1 MIIEVNGQQ
10 VEVDDSFAKLP
21 PEQQQAE
28 LAHITQAISP
38 PASSV
43 EVRGATEE
51 DLINPLNTTIG
62 GAIAGEVAGPMI
74 NKGAEAM
81 LKGAPAAAN
90 AFGSPA
96 AGGASAGQKWA
107 AKTGF
112 GVGPGQTVEEV
123 SSAFKAQNK
132 PIGSGKI
139 SGKIAG
145 NSPMNIDKMM
155 QLEAAQKAEAA
166 RRAAALGQGASM
178 GERLMSK
185 LPAPAQAAGRFV
197 GGVTQ
202 SGVAPWL
209 GRGLAGAGTGFQGA
223 DAYNRLQQ
231 GDIPGAAISGLGA
244 LGSAAS
250 FFPHP
255 VTRLGGAA
263 VGIGAEALNM
273 YLDSLKQKIEQQPA
287 PAAAPVQGPLSAP
300 APQGMA
306 KGGEVLKQLKKLNLA
321 DLEGKTLLGTM
332 SDRTRVGGGL
342 KGGPMFPTV
351 HEGAAWAMDAPGAA
365 TRLLK
370 AMHTAGG
377 PEQTV
382 VAPMLMSTGA
392 HRSNRDVSK
401 MAVDQFQKNFQ
412 EGGFSPERLKEI
424 EDRIRVIKGLQE
436 HPGMMDPN
444 AGSMM
449 DKLTFAQ
456 RKELVDVLG
465 SKPKTAQALDLE
477 KLLRETTEP
486 GLHEAPLGA
495 IGPSVFKLSGER
507 SIDPSMH
514 GSYSHI
520 LHGEPVGAIEPI
532 PREFLFR
539 DLESKA
545 MKELGRPL
553 SDYNYRTSVGTPSQL
568 IDDKLLRSLEELGY
582 LK

>member
-1 MIIEVNGQQ
+1 MTEQEEFEFRQRLEQEQAASGVGSTAQ
-10 VEVDDSFAKLP
+10 VDQV
-21 PEQQQAE
+21 
-28 LAHITQAISP
+28 
-38 PASSV
+38 
-43 EVRGATEE
+43 
-51 DLINPLNTTIG
+51 NPLYGVAG
-62 GAIAGEVAGPMI
+62 GAFAGQILGPAI
-74 NKGAEAM
+74 NKGVEAVRS
-81 LKGAPAAAN
+81 GAPGAATTSGAP
-90 AFGSPA
+90 S
-96 AGGASAGQKWA
+96 GASAGQKWA

-112 GVGPGQTVEEV
+112 GTGPGQTVEEV
-123 SSAFKAQNK
+123 SSAFKAENK

-139 SGKIAG
+139 TKNIPR
-145 NSPMNIDKMM
+145 NSPMNVDKML

-166 RRAAALGQGASM
+166 RRAAALGQGAS
-178 GERLMSK
+178 S
-185 LPAPAQAAGRFV
+185 LPAPVQAAGRFL
-197 GGVTQ
+197 GGAAQ
-202 SGVAPWL
+202 SGVTPYV
-209 GRGLAGAGTGFQGA
+209 GRGIAGAGAGFQGV

-244 LGSAAS
+244 LGSAAA
-250 FFPHP
+250 FIPTP
-255 VTRLGGAA
+255 VTRVGGTAIG
-263 VGIGAEALNM
+263 VGAELLNQ
-273 YLDSLKQKIEQQPA
+273 YLDSLKKKVEGMGA
-287 PAAAPVQGPLSAP
+287 PAAAPAPVQGPLSQP
-300 APQGMA
+300 APTAVPGMA
-306 KGGEVLKQLKKLNLA
+306 KGGAVLNQLKKLSLA

-332 SDRTRVGGGL
+332 SDRTKVGGGL

-401 MAVDQFQKNFQ
+401 MAVDQFQKNYQ
-412 EGGFSPERLKEI
+412 GGGFSPERLKEI
-424 EDRIRVIKGLQE
+424 EDRIRIIKGLQE
-436 HPGMMDPN
+436 HPGMMDEN
-444 AGSMM
+444 AAKIM

-465 SKPKTAQALDLE
+465 SKPKQAMALDLQ

-486 GLHEAPLGA
+486 GLQEAPLGA

-507 SIDPSMH
+507 SINPELH

-520 LHGEPVGAIEPI
+520 LHGEPVGAIDPI

-568 IDDKLLRSLEELGY
+568 IDEKLLRSLEELGY

>member
-1 MIIEVNGQQ
+1 MTEQEEFEFRQRLEREQEQAASGVGSTAQADQ
-10 VEVDDSFAKLP
+10 V
-21 PEQQQAE
+21 
-28 LAHITQAISP
+28 
-38 PASSV
+38 
-43 EVRGATEE
+43 
-51 DLINPLNTTIG
+51 NPLYGVAG
-62 GAIAGEVAGPMI
+62 GAFAGQILGPAI
-74 NKGAEAM
+74 NKGVEAVRS
-81 LKGAPAAAN
+81 GAPGAATTSGAP
-90 AFGSPA
+90 S
-96 AGGASAGQKWA
+96 GASAGQKWA

-112 GVGPGQTVEEV
+112 GTGPGQTVEEV
-123 SSAFKAQNK
+123 SSAFKAENK

-139 SGKIAG
+139 TKNIPR
-145 NSPMNIDKMM
+145 NSPMNVDKML

-166 RRAAALGQGASM
+166 RRAAALGQGAS
-178 GERLMSK
+178 S
-185 LPAPAQAAGRFV
+185 LPAPVQAAGRFL
-197 GGVTQ
+197 GGAAQ
-202 SGVAPWL
+202 SGVTPYV
-209 GRGLAGAGTGFQGA
+209 GRGIAGAGAGFQGV

-244 LGSAAS
+244 LGSAAA
-250 FFPHP
+250 FIPTP
-255 VTRLGGAA
+255 VTRVGGTAIG
-263 VGIGAEALNM
+263 VGAELLNQ
-273 YLDSLKQKIEQQPA
+273 YLDSLKKKVEGMGA
-287 PAAAPVQGPLSAP
+287 PAAAPAPVQGPLSQP

-332 SDRTRVGGGL
+332 SDRTKVGGGL

-401 MAVDQFQKNFQ
+401 MAVDQFQKNYQ
-412 EGGFSPERLKEI
+412 GGGFSPERLKEI
-424 EDRIRVIKGLQE
+424 EDRIRIIKGLQE
-436 HPGMMDPN
+436 HPGMMDEN
-444 AGSMM
+444 AAKIM

-465 SKPKTAQALDLE
+465 SKPKQAMALDLQ

-486 GLHEAPLGA
+486 GLQEAPLGA

-507 SIDPSMH
+507 SINPELH

-520 LHGEPVGAIEPI
+520 LHGEPVGAIDPI

-568 IDDKLLRSLEELGY
+568 IDEKLLRSLEELGY

>member
-1 MIIEVNGQQ
+1 MT
-10 VEVDDSFAKLP
+10 
-21 PEQQQAE
+21 EQEEFEFRQRLEQEQAA
-28 LAHITQAISP
+28 LQP
-38 PASSV
+38 SV
-43 EVRGATEE
+43 EVRGATPE
-51 DLINPLNTTIG
+51 DLINPLTAAGVGVVG
-62 GAIAGEVAGPMI
+62 GELAGPMV
-74 NKGAEAM
+74 NKGVEAVRA
-81 LKGAPAAAN
+81 GSPAAGGV
-90 AFGSPA
+90 FGSP

-185 LPAPAQAAGRFV
+185 LPEPAQAAGRFV

-209 GRGLAGAGTGFQGA
+209 GRGLAGGATAFQGA
-223 DAYNRLQQ
+223 DAYNRFKQ

-250 FFPHP
+250 FIPHP
-255 VTRLGGAA
+255 ATRLGGAA
-263 VGIGAEALNM
+263 IGVGAEALNM
-273 YLDSLKQKIEQQPA
+273 YLDSLKQKVEQQPA
-287 PAAAPVQGPLSAP
+287 PAPAPVQAPLSP

-424 EDRIRVIKGLQE
+424 EDRIRIIKGMQE

-444 AGSMM
+444 AASIM

-465 SKPKTAQALDLE
+465 SKPKQAMALDLQ

-507 SIDPSMH
+507 SVDPSMH

-553 SDYNYRTSVGTPSQL
+553 SDYNYRTSVGTPSQM

>member
-1 MIIEVNGQQ
+1 MTEQEEFEFRQRLEQEQAASGVGSTADADQ
-10 VEVDDSFAKLP
+10 V
-21 PEQQQAE
+21 
-28 LAHITQAISP
+28 
-38 PASSV
+38 
-43 EVRGATEE
+43 
-51 DLINPLNTTIG
+51 NPLYGVAG
-62 GAIAGEVAGPMI
+62 GAFAGQILGPAI
-74 NKGAEAM
+74 NKGVEAM
-81 LKGAPAAAN
+81 RTGAPGASSASGAAN
-90 AFGSPA
+90 GA
-96 AGGASAGQKWA
+96 APGQKYA
-107 AKTGF
+107 AKTGY
-112 GVGPGQTVEEV
+112 GSGTGYTVEDVVEYK
-123 SSAFKAQNK
+123 KAQEK
-132 PIGSGKI
+132 PIGKGKI
-139 SGKIAG
+139 TSKIAS
-145 NSPMNIDKMM
+145 NSPMNVDRML
-155 QLEAAQKAEAA
+155 QLEAAKKAEDA
-166 RRAAALGQGASM
+166 RRAAALAPTG
-178 GERLMSK
+178 LMSK
-185 LPAPAQAAGRFV
+185 MPEPVQAAGRFV
-197 GGVTQ
+197 GGAAQ
-202 SGVAPWL
+202 SGVTPYV
-209 GRGLAGAGTGFQGA
+209 GRALAGAGAGFQGA
-223 DAYNRLQQ
+223 DAYNRFQQ

-244 LGSAAS
+244 LGSAAA
-250 FFPHP
+250 FIPTP
-255 VTRLGGAA
+255 VTRVGGTAIG
-263 VGIGAEALNM
+263 VGAELLNQ
-273 YLDSLKQKIEQQPA
+273 YLDSLKKKVEGMDQPVAAPA
-287 PAAAPVQGPLSAP
+287 PAQGPLSQP

-332 SDRTRVGGGL
+332 SDRTKVGGGL

-392 HRSNRDVSK
+392 HRSNRDISK

-412 EGGFSPERLKEI
+412 GGNFSPERLKEI
-424 EDRIRVIKGLQE
+424 EDRIRIIKGLQE
-436 HPGMMDPN
+436 HPGMMDEN
-444 AGSMM
+444 AAKIM

-465 SKPKTAQALDLE
+465 SKPKQAMALDLQ

-486 GLHEAPLGA
+486 GLQEAPLGA

-507 SIDPSMH
+507 SVNPSLH

-520 LHGEPVGAIEPI
+520 LHGEPVGAIDPI

-553 SDYNYRTSVGTPSQL
+553 SDYNYRTSVGTPSQM
-568 IDDKLLRSLEELGY
+568 IDEKLLRSLEELGY

>member
-1 MIIEVNGQQ
+1 MTEQEEFEFRQRLEREQEQAASGVGSTAEIDQ
-10 VEVDDSFAKLP
+10 V
-21 PEQQQAE
+21 
-28 LAHITQAISP
+28 
-38 PASSV
+38 
-43 EVRGATEE
+43 
-51 DLINPLNTTIG
+51 NPLYGVAG
-62 GAIAGEVAGPMI
+62 GAFAGQILGPAI
-74 NKGAEAM
+74 NKGVEAVRS
-81 LKGAPAAAN
+81 GTPGAAATP
-90 AFGSPA
+90 GA
-96 AGGASAGQKWA
+96 ASGASPGQKFA
-107 AKTGF
+107 AKTGYGSGTGF
-112 GVGPGQTVEEV
+112 TVEEV
-123 SSAFKAQNK
+123 VEHKKAQEK
-132 PIGSGKI
+132 PIGKGKI
-139 SGKIAG
+139 TSKIPG
-145 NSPMNIDKMM
+145 NSPMNVDKML

-166 RRAAALGQGASM
+166 RRAAALAQGAS
-178 GERLMSK
+178 S
-185 LPAPAQAAGRFV
+185 LPGPVQAAGRFI
-197 GGVTQ
+197 GGAAQ
-202 SGVAPWL
+202 SGVTPYV
-209 GRGLAGAGTGFQGA
+209 GRGVAGAGAGFQGV
-223 DAYNRLQQ
+223 DAYNRFQQ
-231 GDIPGAAISGLGA
+231 GDYPGAAISGLGA

-250 FFPHP
+250 FIPTP
-255 VTRLGGAA
+255 VTRIGGPAI
-263 VGIGAEALNM
+263 GIGAELLNQ
-273 YLDSLKQKIEQQPA
+273 YLDSLKKKVEGMDQPA
-287 PAAAPVQGPLSAP
+287 AAPAPVQGPLSQP

-332 SDRTRVGGGL
+332 SDRTKVGGGL

-377 PEQTV
+377 PDQTV

-412 EGGFSPERLKEI
+412 GGGFSPERLKEI
-424 EDRIRVIKGLQE
+424 EERIRIIKGLQE
-436 HPGMMDPN
+436 HPGMMDEN
-444 AGSMM
+444 AAKIM

-465 SKPKTAQALDLE
+465 SKPKQAMALDLQ

-486 GLHEAPLGA
+486 GLQEAPLGA

-507 SIDPSMH
+507 SINPSLH

-520 LHGEPVGAIEPI
+520 LHGEPVGAIDPI

>member
-10 VEVDDSFAKLP
+10 VEVDDSFATLS
-21 PEQQQAE
+21 PEKQQETLQY
-28 LAHITQAISP
+28 ITNAMSP
-38 PASSV
+38 PSSV
-43 EVRGATEE
+43 EVRGATEA
-51 DLINPLNTTIG
+51 DLVNPLYGTAG
-62 GAIAGEVAGPMI
+62 GAFAGQILGPAI
-74 NKGAEAM
+74 NKGVEAVRG
-81 LKGAPAAAN
+81 GAPGATSAPG
-90 AFGSPA
+90 GSS
-96 AGGASAGQKWA
+96 GASAGQKWA

-112 GVGPGQTVEEV
+112 GTGPGQTVEEV
-123 SSAFKAQNK
+123 SSAFKAENK

-139 SGKIAG
+139 SGKIAR
-145 NSPMNIDKMM
+145 NSPMNVDKMM

-166 RRAAALGQGASM
+166 RRAAALGQGAS
-178 GERLMSK
+178 S
-185 LPAPAQAAGRFV
+185 LPGPVQAAGRFL
-197 GGVTQ
+197 GGAAQ
-202 SGVAPWL
+202 SGVTPYV
-209 GRGLAGAGTGFQGA
+209 GRGLAGAGAGFQGA
-223 DAYNRLQQ
+223 DAYNRFQK
-231 GDIPGAAISGLGA
+231 GDYPGAAISGLGA

-250 FFPHP
+250 FVPTP
-255 VTRLGGAA
+255 VTRFGGAA
-263 VGIGAEALNM
+263 VGVGAELLNQ
-273 YLDSLKQKIEQQPA
+273 YLDSLKKKVEGMDQPA
-287 PAAAPVQGPLSAP
+287 AAPAPVQGPLSQT

-332 SDRTRVGGGL
+332 SDRTKVGGGL

-401 MAVDQFQKNFQ
+401 MAVDQFQKNYQ
-412 EGGFSPERLKEI
+412 GGGFSPERLKEI
-424 EDRIRVIKGLQE
+424 EDRIRIIKGLQE
-436 HPGMMDPN
+436 HPGMMDEN
-444 AGSMM
+444 AAKIM

-465 SKPKTAQALDLE
+465 SKPKQAMALDLQ

-486 GLHEAPLGA
+486 GLQEAPLGA

-507 SIDPSMH
+507 SINPSLH

-520 LHGEPVGAIEPI
+520 LHGEPVGAIDPI

-568 IDDKLLRSLEELGY
+568 IDEKLLRSLEELGY

>member
-1 MIIEVNGQQ
+1 MT
-10 VEVDDSFAKLP
+10 
-21 PEQQQAE
+21 EQEEFEFRQRLEQEQESA
-28 LAHITQAISP
+28 QP
-38 PASSV
+38 SV

-51 DLINPLNTTIG
+51 DLVNPLYPTIAG
-62 GAIAGEVAGPMI
+62 GIAGEIAGPVV
-74 NKGAEAM
+74 NKGVEAVR
-81 LKGAPAAAN
+81 A
-90 AFGSPA
+90 GSPTKGGVFGRP
-96 AGGASAGQKWA
+96 AGDATAGAKWS

-112 GVGPGQTVEEV
+112 GSGPGATVEEV
-123 SSAFKAQNK
+123 SSAFKKENA
-132 PIGSGKI
+132 PIGKGKI
-139 SGKIAG
+139 SSKIAR
-145 NSPMNIDKMM
+145 NAPMNVDKMM
-155 QLEAAQKAEAA
+155 ELEAARKAEAA
-166 RRAAALGQGASM
+166 RRAAAL
-178 GERLMSK
+178 
-185 LPAPAQAAGRFV
+185 APTGVMAKMPEGVQAAGRFL
-197 GGVTQ
+197 GGATQ
-202 SGVAPWL
+202 SGVVPWL
-209 GRGLAGAGTGFQGA
+209 GRGLAGAGTGFQAA
-223 DAYNRLQQ
+223 DAYNRFQQ

-244 LGSAAS
+244 LGSAAT
-250 FFPHP
+250 FVPHP
-255 VTRLGGAA
+255 ATRLGGAA
-263 VGIGAEALNM
+263 IGLGAEALNM
-273 YLDSLKQKIEQQPA
+273 YLDKLKQQAAQPA
-287 PAAAPVQGPLSAP
+287 PTQAPLSAP

-332 SDRTRVGGGL
+332 SDRTMVGNGL
-342 KGGPMFPTV
+342 KGGPMFPVV

-370 AMHTAGG
+370 AMHGAGG

-401 MAVDQFQKNFQ
+401 MAVNQFQKNYEQ
-412 EGGFSPERLKEI
+412 GGFSPERLKEI
-424 EDRIRVIKGLQE
+424 EDRIRIIKGLQE

-444 AGSMM
+444 AASLM
-449 DKLTFAQ
+449 DNLTFAQ

-465 SKPKTAQALDLE
+465 SKPKQAMALDLQ

-539 DLESKA
+539 DLEAKA
-545 MKELGRPL
+545 NKELGRPL
-553 SDYNYRTSVGTPSQL
+553 SDYNYRTSVGVPSQF
-568 IDDKLLRSLEELGY
+568 IDDKLLKSLDELGY

>member
-10 VEVDDSFAKLP
+10 VEVDDSFATLS
-21 PEQQQAE
+21 PEKQQEALQD
-28 LAHITQAISP
+28 ITNAMSP
-38 PASSV
+38 QSSV
-43 EVRGATEE
+43 EVRGATEA
-51 DLINPLNTTIG
+51 DLVNPLYGTAG
-62 GAIAGEVAGPMI
+62 GAFAGQVLGPAI
-74 NKGAEAM
+74 NKGVEAVRG
-81 LKGAPAAAN
+81 GAPGAPSAPGAAN
-90 AFGSPA
+90 SA
-96 AGGASAGQKWA
+96 APGQKFA
-107 AKTGF
+107 AKTGY
-112 GVGPGQTVEEV
+112 GSGTGYTVQEV
-123 SSAFKAQNK
+123 VEHQKAQSK
-132 PIGSGKI
+132 PIGKGKI
-139 SGKIAG
+139 SSKIPS
-145 NSPMNIDKMM
+145 NSPMNVDRML

-166 RRAAALGQGASM
+166 RRAAALGQGAS
-178 GERLMSK
+178 S
-185 LPAPAQAAGRFV
+185 LPAPVQAAGRFL
-197 GGVTQ
+197 GGAAQ
-202 SGVAPWL
+202 SGVTPYV
-209 GRGLAGAGTGFQGA
+209 GRGLAGAGAGFQGV
-223 DAYNRLQQ
+223 DAYNRFQK
-231 GDIPGAAISGLGA
+231 GDYPGAAISGLGA

-250 FFPHP
+250 FIPTP
-255 VTRLGGAA
+255 VTRIGGPAIG
-263 VGIGAEALNM
+263 VGAELLNQ
-273 YLDSLKQKIEQQPA
+273 YLDSLKKKVEGMDQPA
-287 PAAAPVQGPLSAP
+287 AAPAPVQGPLSQP

-332 SDRTRVGGGL
+332 SDRTKVGGGL

-392 HRSNRDVSK
+392 HRSNRDISK
-401 MAVDQFQKNFQ
+401 MAVDQFQKNYQ
-412 EGGFSPERLKEI
+412 GGGFSPERLKEI
-424 EDRIRVIKGLQE
+424 EDRIRIIKGLQE
-436 HPGMMDPN
+436 HPGMMDEN
-444 AGSMM
+444 AAKIM

-465 SKPKTAQALDLE
+465 SKPKQAMALDLQ

-486 GLHEAPLGA
+486 GLQEAPLGA

-507 SIDPSMH
+507 SINPELH

-520 LHGEPVGAIEPI
+520 LHGEPVGAIDPI

-568 IDDKLLRSLEELGY
+568 IDEKLLRSLEELGY

>member
-81 LKGAPAAAN
+81 QKGTPAAA
-90 AFGSPA
+90 GRPA

-139 SGKIAG
+139 SGKIPS
-145 NSPMNIDKMM
+145 NSPMNVDKMM

-166 RRAAALGQGASM
+166 RRAQALGQGVPM
-178 GERLMSK
+178 GESIMSK
-185 LPAPAQAAGRFV
+185 LPAPAQSAGRFL
-197 GGVTQ
+197 GGMTQ

-223 DAYNRLQQ
+223 DAYNRFQQ

-287 PAAAPVQGPLSAP
+287 PAAAPVQAPLSAP

-412 EGGFSPERLKEI
+412 EGGFSLERLKEI

-444 AGSMM
+444 AGNTM

-465 SKPKTAQALDLE
+465 SKPKQAMALDLQ

-520 LHGEPVGAIEPI
+520 LHGEPVGAIDPI

-553 SDYNYRTSVGTPSQL
+553 SDYNYRTSVATPSQL

>member
-1 MIIEVNGQQ
+1 MT
-10 VEVDDSFAKLP
+10 
-21 PEQQQAE
+21 EQEEFEFRQRLEQEQA
-28 LAHITQAISP
+28 APKA
-38 PASSV
+38 SV
-43 EVRGATEE
+43 EVRGATDE
-51 DLINPLNTTIG
+51 DLINPLYPTIG
-62 GAIAGEVAGPMI
+62 GAIAGEIAGPVI
-74 NKGAEAM
+74 NKGVEAM
-81 LKGAPAAAN
+81 RKGVPAASSAP
-90 AFGSPA
+90 GSS
-96 AGGASAGQKWA
+96 GGASAGQKWA

-112 GVGPGQTVEEV
+112 GTGPGQTVEEV
-123 SSAFKAQNK
+123 SSAFKAENK

-139 SGKIAG
+139 SSKIAR
-145 NSPMNIDKMM
+145 NSPMNVDKMM

-166 RRAAALGQGASM
+166 RRAAALGQGAS
-178 GERLMSK
+178 S
-185 LPAPAQAAGRFV
+185 LPAPVQAAGKFL
-197 GGVTQ
+197 GGASQ
-202 SGVAPWL
+202 SGVVPWL
-209 GRGLAGAGTGFQGA
+209 GRGLAGAGAGFQGA

-250 FFPHP
+250 FIPTP
-255 VTRLGGAA
+255 VTRFGGAA
-263 VGIGAEALNM
+263 IGLGAEALNA
-273 YLDSLKQKIEQQPA
+273 YLDNLKKKVEGMDQPA
-287 PAAAPVQGPLSAP
+287 AAPAPVQGPLSQP
-300 APQGMA
+300 TPQGMA

-332 SDRTRVGGGL
+332 SDRTKVGGGL

-377 PEQTV
+377 PDQTV

-412 EGGFSPERLKEI
+412 GGGFSPERLKEI
-424 EDRIRVIKGLQE
+424 EERIRIIKGLQE
-436 HPGMMDPN
+436 HPGMMDEN
-444 AGSMM
+444 AAKIM

-465 SKPKTAQALDLE
+465 SKPKQAMALDLQ

-486 GLHEAPLGA
+486 GLQEAPLGA

-507 SIDPSMH
+507 SINPSLH

-520 LHGEPVGAIEPI
+520 LHGEPVGAIDPI

>member
-1 MIIEVNGQQ
+1 MRKGTP
-10 VEVDDSFAKLP
+10 A
-21 PEQQQAE
+21 
-28 LAHITQAISP
+28 
-38 PASSV
+38 ASS
-43 EVRGATEE
+43 
-51 DLINPLNTTIG
+51 
-62 GAIAGEVAGPMI
+62 
-74 NKGAEAM
+74 
-81 LKGAPAAAN
+81 AP
-90 AFGSPA
+90 GTSS
-96 AGGASAGQKWA
+96 GASAGQKWA

-112 GVGPGQTVEEV
+112 GTGAGQTVEEV
-123 SSAFKAQNK
+123 SSAFKAENK

-139 SGKIAG
+139 SGKIAR
-145 NSPMNIDKMM
+145 NSPMNVDKML

-166 RRAAALGQGASM
+166 RRAAALGQGAS
-178 GERLMSK
+178 S
-185 LPAPAQAAGRFV
+185 LPAPVQAV
-197 GGVTQ
+197 GKFLGGASQ
-202 SGVAPWL
+202 SGVVPWL
-209 GRGLAGAGTGFQGA
+209 GRGLAGAGAGFQGA

-250 FFPHP
+250 FIPTP
-255 VTRLGGAA
+255 MTRFGGAA
-263 VGIGAEALNM
+263 VGIGAEALNA
-273 YLDSLKQKIEQQPA
+273 YLDSLKKKVEGMGQPA
-287 PAAAPVQGPLSAP
+287 TAPAPVQGPLSQP

-332 SDRTRVGGGL
+332 SDRTKVGGGL

-377 PEQTV
+377 PDQTV

-401 MAVDQFQKNFQ
+401 MAVDQFQKNF
-412 EGGFSPERLKEI
+412 ESGGFSPERLKEI
-424 EDRIRVIKGLQE
+424 EERIRIIKGLQE
-436 HPGMMDPN
+436 HPGMMDEN
-444 AGSMM
+444 AAKIM

-465 SKPKTAQALDLE
+465 SKPKQAMALDLQ

-486 GLHEAPLGA
+486 GLQEAPLGA

-507 SIDPSMH
+507 SINPSLH

-520 LHGEPVGAIEPI
+520 LHGEPVGAIDPI

-568 IDDKLLRSLEELGY
+568 IDEKLLRSLEELGY

>member
-1 MIIEVNGQQ
+1 MTEQEEFEFRQRLEQEQAASGVGSTA
-10 VEVDDSFAKLP
+10 EVD
-21 PEQQQAE
+21 Q
-28 LAHITQAISP
+28 
-38 PASSV
+38 V
-43 EVRGATEE
+43 
-51 DLINPLNTTIG
+51 NPLYGVAG
-62 GAIAGEVAGPMI
+62 GAFAGQVLGPAI
-74 NKGAEAM
+74 NKGVEAVRG
-81 LKGAPAAAN
+81 GAPGAT
-90 AFGSPA
+90 S
-96 AGGASAGQKWA
+96 GASSGAAPGQKWA
-107 AKTGF
+107 AKTGY
-112 GVGPGQTVEEV
+112 GSGTGYTVDEV
-123 SSAFKAQNK
+123 VEHKKAQEK
-132 PIGSGKI
+132 PIGKGKI
-139 SGKIAG
+139 TSKIAS
-145 NSPMNIDKMM
+145 NSPMNVDRML

-166 RRAAALGQGASM
+166 RRAAALGQGAS
-178 GERLMSK
+178 S
-185 LPAPAQAAGRFV
+185 LPAPVQAAGRFL
-197 GGVTQ
+197 GGAAQ
-202 SGVAPWL
+202 SGVTPYV
-209 GRGLAGAGTGFQGA
+209 GRGLAGAGAGFQGV
-223 DAYNRLQQ
+223 DAYNRFQK
-231 GDIPGAAISGLGA
+231 GDYPGAAISGLGA

-250 FFPHP
+250 FVPTP
-255 VTRLGGAA
+255 VTRFGGAA
-263 VGIGAEALNM
+263 VGVGAELLNQ
-273 YLDSLKQKIEQQPA
+273 YLDSLKKKVEGMDQPVAA
-287 PAAAPVQGPLSAP
+287 PAPVQGPLSQP

-332 SDRTRVGGGL
+332 SDRTKVGGGL

-401 MAVDQFQKNFQ
+401 MAVDQFQKNYQ
-412 EGGFSPERLKEI
+412 GGNFSPERLKEI
-424 EDRIRVIKGLQE
+424 EDRIRIIKGLQE
-436 HPGMMDPN
+436 HPGMMDEN
-444 AGSMM
+444 AAKIM

-465 SKPKTAQALDLE
+465 SKPKQAMALDLQ

-486 GLHEAPLGA
+486 GLQEAPLGA

-507 SIDPSMH
+507 SINPSLH

-520 LHGEPVGAIEPI
+520 LHGEPVGAIDPI

-568 IDDKLLRSLEELGY
+568 IDEKLLRSLEELGY

>member
-10 VEVDDSFAKLP
+10 VEVDDSFANLP

-28 LAHITQAISP
+28 LQHITQAISP
-38 PASSV
+38 KASV
-43 EVRGATEE
+43 EVRGATPE
-51 DLINPLNTTIG
+51 DLINPLTAAGVGVVG
-62 GAIAGEVAGPMI
+62 GELAGPMV
-74 NKGAEAM
+74 NKGVEAM
-81 LKGAPAAAN
+81 RAGSPAAGGV
-90 AFGSPA
+90 FGSP

-112 GVGPGQTVEEV
+112 GTGPGQTVEEV

-139 SGKIAG
+139 SGKIPS

-155 QLEAAQKAEAA
+155 ELEAAQKAEAA
-166 RRAAALGQGASM
+166 RRAQALGQGVPM
-178 GERLMSK
+178 TERLMSK
-185 LPAPAQAAGRFV
+185 LPAPAQAAGRFL

-209 GRGLAGAGTGFQGA
+209 GRGLAGGATAFQGA
-223 DAYNRLQQ
+223 DAYNRFKQ

-250 FFPHP
+250 FIPHP
-255 VTRLGGAA
+255 ATRLGGAA
-263 VGIGAEALNM
+263 IGVGAEALNM
-273 YLDSLKQKIEQQPA
+273 YLDQLKQKAEQQPIPA
-287 PAAAPVQGPLSAP
+287 PAPTQAPLSAP

-332 SDRTRVGGGL
+332 SDRTKVGGGL

-401 MAVDQFQKNFQ
+401 MAVDQFQQNFQ
-412 EGGFSPERLKEI
+412 GGGFSPERLAEI
-424 EDRIRVIKGLQE
+424 EARIRSMPGLAE
-436 HPGMMDPN
+436 HPGMMD
-444 AGSMM
+444 AGAKEMM
-449 DKLTFAQ
+449 NNLTFAQ
-456 RKELVDVLG
+456 RKQIVDALA
-465 SKPKTAQALDLE
+465 SKPKTAQALDLQ
-477 KLLRETTEP
+477 KLLSETTEP
-486 GLHEAPLGA
+486 GLQGAPLGA

-507 SIDPSMH
+507 SVDPSMH

-520 LHGEPVGAIEPI
+520 LHGEPVGAIDPI

-553 SDYNYRTSVGTPSQL
+553 SDYNYRTSVGTPSQM

>member
-1 MIIEVNGQQ
+1 MTEQEEFEFRQ
-10 VEVDDSFAKLP
+10 RLEQEQAA
-21 PEQQQAE
+21 PE
-28 LAHITQAISP
+28 
-38 PASSV
+38 SSV
-43 EVRGATEE
+43 EVRGATEA
-51 DLINPLNTTIG
+51 DLVNPLYPTIAG
-62 GAIAGEVAGPMI
+62 GIAGEIAGPVI
-74 NKGAEAM
+74 NKGVEAVRA
-81 LKGAPAAAN
+81 GAPTKGGV
-90 AFGSPA
+90 FGKPA
-96 AGGASAGQKWA
+96 GDATAGAKWA

-112 GVGPGQTVEEV
+112 GTGPGSTVEEV
-123 SSAFKAQNK
+123 SSAFKKENA
-132 PIGSGKI
+132 PIGKGKI
-139 SGKIAG
+139 SSKIAR
-145 NSPMNIDKMM
+145 NAPMNVDKMM
-155 QLEAAQKAEAA
+155 ELEAARKAEAA
-166 RRAAALGQGASM
+166 RRAAALAPKGVMASM
-178 GERLMSK
+178 PEGV
-185 LPAPAQAAGRFV
+185 QAAGRFL
-197 GGVTQ
+197 GGATQ
-202 SGVAPWL
+202 SGVVPWL
-209 GRGLAGAGTGFQGA
+209 GRGLAGAGTGFQAA
-223 DAYNRLQQ
+223 DAYNRFQQ

-250 FFPHP
+250 FIPHP
-255 VTRLGGAA
+255 ATRVGGAA
-263 VGIGAEALNM
+263 IGLGAEALNM
-273 YLDSLKQKIEQQPA
+273 YLDKLKQQAAQPA
-287 PAAAPVQGPLSAP
+287 PLSAP
-300 APQGMA
+300 PQGMA

-332 SDRTRVGGGL
+332 SDRTMVGNGL

-370 AMHTAGG
+370 AMHQAGG

-401 MAVDQFQKNFQ
+401 MAVNQFQKNYEQ
-412 EGGFSPERLKEI
+412 GGFSPERLKEI
-424 EDRIRVIKGLQE
+424 EERIRIIKGLQE

-444 AGSMM
+444 AASMM
-449 DKLTFAQ
+449 DNLTFAQ

-465 SKPKTAQALDLE
+465 SKPKQAMALDLQ

-507 SIDPSMH
+507 SVDPSMH

-539 DLESKA
+539 DLEAKA
-545 MKELGRPL
+545 NKELGRPL
-553 SDYNYRTSVGTPSQL
+553 SDYNYRTSVGVPSQF
-568 IDDKLLRSLEELGY
+568 IDDKLLKSLEELGY

>member
-10 VEVDDSFAKLP
+10 VEVDDSFATLS
-21 PEQQQAE
+21 PEKQQETLQY
-28 LAHITQAISP
+28 ITNSISP
-38 PASSV
+38 QSSV
-43 EVRGATEE
+43 EVRGATDA
-51 DLINPLNTTIG
+51 DLINPLYPTIG
-62 GAIAGEVAGPMI
+62 GAIAGEIAGPVI
-74 NKGAEAM
+74 NKGVEAM
-81 LKGAPAAAN
+81 RKGAPAAAS
-90 AFGSPA
+90 APGTSS
-96 AGGASAGQKWA
+96 GVSAGQKWA

-112 GVGPGQTVEEV
+112 GTGAGQTVEEV
-123 SSAFKAQNK
+123 SSAFKAENK

-139 SGKIAG
+139 SGKIAR
-145 NSPMNIDKMM
+145 NSPMNVDKML

-166 RRAAALGQGASM
+166 RRAAALGQGAS
-178 GERLMSK
+178 S
-185 LPAPAQAAGRFV
+185 LPAPLQAAGKFL
-197 GGVTQ
+197 GGASQ
-202 SGVAPWL
+202 SGVVPWL
-209 GRGLAGAGTGFQGA
+209 GRGLAGAGAGFQGA
-223 DAYNRLQQ
+223 DAYNRIQQ

-250 FFPHP
+250 FIPTP
-255 VTRLGGAA
+255 VTRFGGAA
-263 VGIGAEALNM
+263 IGIGAEALNT
-273 YLDSLKQKIEQQPA
+273 YLDSLKKKVEGMGAPA
-287 PAAAPVQGPLSAP
+287 PAAPVQGPLSQP

-332 SDRTRVGGGL
+332 SDRTKVGGGL

-392 HRSNRDVSK
+392 HRSNRDISK
-401 MAVDQFQKNFQ
+401 MAVDQFQKNYQ
-412 EGGFSPERLKEI
+412 QGGFSPERLKEI
-424 EDRIRVIKGLQE
+424 EDRIRIIKGLQE
-436 HPGMMDPN
+436 HPGMMDEN
-444 AGSMM
+444 AAKIM

-465 SKPKTAQALDLE
+465 SKPKQAMALDLQ

-486 GLHEAPLGA
+486 GLQEAPLGA

-507 SIDPSMH
+507 SINPELH

-520 LHGEPVGAIEPI
+520 LHGEPVGAIDPI

-568 IDDKLLRSLEELGY
+568 IDEKLLRSLEELGY

>member
-1 MIIEVNGQQ
+1 MT
-10 VEVDDSFAKLP
+10 
-21 PEQQQAE
+21 EQEEFEFRQRLEQEQA
-28 LAHITQAISP
+28 APQ
-38 PASSV
+38 SSV
-43 EVRGATEE
+43 EVRGATDA
-51 DLINPLNTTIG
+51 DLINPLYPTIG
-62 GAIAGEVAGPMI
+62 GAIAGEIAGPVI
-74 NKGAEAM
+74 NKGVEAM
-81 LKGAPAAAN
+81 RKGAPAAAS
-90 AFGSPA
+90 APGTS
-96 AGGASAGQKWA
+96 GGASAGQKWA

-112 GVGPGQTVEEV
+112 GTGAGQTVEEV
-123 SSAFKAQNK
+123 SSAFKAENK

-139 SGKIAG
+139 SGKIAR
-145 NSPMNIDKMM
+145 NSPMNVDKML

-166 RRAAALGQGASM
+166 RRAAALGQGAS
-178 GERLMSK
+178 S
-185 LPAPAQAAGRFV
+185 LPAPVQAAGKFL
-197 GGVTQ
+197 GGASQ
-202 SGVAPWL
+202 SGVVPWL
-209 GRGLAGAGTGFQGA
+209 GRGLAGAGAGFQGA
-223 DAYNRLQQ
+223 DAYNRFQQ
-231 GDIPGAAISGLGA
+231 GDYPGAAISGLGA

-250 FFPHP
+250 FIPTP
-255 VTRLGGAA
+255 MTRFGGAA
-263 VGIGAEALNM
+263 VGLGAEALNT
-273 YLDSLKQKIEQQPA
+273 YLDSLKKKVEGMGA
-287 PAAAPVQGPLSAP
+287 PVPAAPVQGPLSQP

-306 KGGEVLKQLKKLNLA
+306 KGGAVLNQLKKLNLA

-332 SDRTRVGGGL
+332 SDRTKVGGGL

-382 VAPMLMSTGA
+382 VAPMLMSSGA
-392 HRSNRDVSK
+392 HRSNRDISK
-401 MAVDQFQKNFQ
+401 MAVDQFQKNYQ
-412 EGGFSPERLKEI
+412 GGNFSPERLKEI
-424 EDRIRVIKGLQE
+424 EERIRIIKGLQE
-436 HPGMMDPN
+436 HPGMMDEN
-444 AGSMM
+444 AAKIM

-465 SKPKTAQALDLE
+465 SKPKQAMALDLQ

-486 GLHEAPLGA
+486 GLQEAPLGA
-495 IGPSVFKLSGER
+495 IGPSVFRLSGER
-507 SIDPSMH
+507 SINPELH

-520 LHGEPVGAIEPI
+520 LHGEPVGAINPI

-568 IDDKLLRSLEELGY
+568 IDEKLLRSLEELGY